1 MKSRQRISIAQT
13 QRLQLNL
20 GLTASIRVLN
30 SDAEGLTRYLQEQAA
45 ENPHIQ
51 LEPATSTDWLPRWTS
66 VLSRLAQGEGSAGGE
81 TVAAAGPSLMAHV
94 MARIDTLYPRGPERR
109 IAILLA
115 EALEP
120 TGWLGTGPDEI
131 ARQARVPSAEVEAV
145 LAGLQKIEPA
155 GLFARTLAECLR
167 LQAIEAERLDSTLS
181 CLLDHLDLVAEG
193 ALGRLARLCNTDEA
207 GVTARLRL
215 LRTFDPKPGAQFDPG
230 AAPVREPDLIA
241 TKGEAGWEVSLNR
254 SAMPTVQIRKPDK
267 RPTTPAA
274 RAAWTQ
280 AQAVGRMIENRNAT
294 LLRVA
299 REILA
304 RQEAALDEGPS
315 ALVALTM
322 TEVAEA
328 LGIHE
333 STVSRVV
340 AGTCVDTPRGTWWLR
355 RMFSGRLAEGGPSA
369 AAIRAAIARLVAQED
384 PAAPLS
390 DGALVEALAAED
402 MQLARRTVAKYR
414 EMLNI
419 PPGHRRRRRPSRS
432 A

>member
-1 MKSRQRISIAQT
+1 M
-13 QRLQLNL
+13 
-20 GLTASIRVLN
+20 
-30 SDAEGLTRYLQEQAA
+30 
-45 ENPHIQ
+45 
-51 LEPATSTDWLPRWTS
+51 
-66 VLSRLAQGEGSAGGE
+66 
-81 TVAAAGPSLMAHV
+81 
-94 MARIDTLYPRGPERR
+94 
-109 IAILLA
+109 
-115 EALEP
+115 
-120 TGWLGTGPDEI
+120 
-131 ARQARVPSAEVEAV
+131 
-145 LAGLQKIEPA
+145 
-155 GLFARTLAECLR
+155 
-167 LQAIEAERLDSTLS
+167 
-181 CLLDHLDLVAEG
+181 
-193 ALGRLARLCNTDEA
+193 
-207 GVTARLRL
+207 TARLRL

-369 AAIRAAIARLVAQED
+369 AAIRAAIARPRRAGRSGRAFVRRRSGRGAGGRGH
-384 PAAPLS
+384 AA
-390 DGALVEALAAED
+390 GAPHRRQISRDAEH
-402 MQLARRTVAKYR
+402 
-414 EMLNI
+414 